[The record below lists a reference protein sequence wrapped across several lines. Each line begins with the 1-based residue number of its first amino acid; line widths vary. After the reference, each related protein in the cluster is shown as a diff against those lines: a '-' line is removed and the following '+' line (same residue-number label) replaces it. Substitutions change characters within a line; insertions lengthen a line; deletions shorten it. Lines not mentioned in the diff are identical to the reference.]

1 MTRQYA
7 VALPLAADKDKAGI
21 ASAHVV
27 DQGPRAAGIG
37 PIPGLRHLEADPVP
51 HTVKRAGPLL

>member
-1 MTRQYA
+1 MW
-7 VALPLAADKDKAGI
+7 
-21 ASAHVV
+21 V